1 MLRYT
6 GKKSQLEV
14 VGLIVIVILLSLA
27 LLFYLQ
33 FSLRKEPELKKT
45 YTTAQMTNNMVNT
58 MLRTSTNCNAIENT
72 LDVLIADCANDPD
85 NRGRVECRPGVYSCE
100 FVDSEIRKL
109 LDETLNLWQ
118 KKYRLYS
125 FLIEAPEPP
134 IFDYNNDIQKCTGNI
149 DSSDTYTIRT
159 AGGLL
164 GVVLL
169 EVCVE

>member
-1 MLRYT
+1 MLKYI

-45 YTTAQMTNNMVNT
+45 YTTAQMTENMVNT
-58 MLRTSTNCNAIENT
+58 LLSTSTSCNAIENT

-85 NRGRVECRPGVYSCE
+85 ERGRVECRPGVYSCE
-100 FVDSEIRKL
+100 FVDSEIRRL

-118 KKYRLYS
+118 RKYRLYS
-125 FLIEAPEPP
+125 FLIEDPENP
-134 IFDYNNDIQKCTGNI
+134 IFNYEKDIDKCTGDI

-159 AGGLL
+159 TSGLI